1 MATADTAQAALP
13 RKRPAEDPMETP
25 PAARTREPIIV
36 TSSLSGT
43 GLFEPNVRK
52 AKRTTNAVVEP
63 VPLRHAP
70 ERQQQRAP
78 ETSGL
83 LKEVEKLFRQEEEE
97 KRAKAA
103 RVALSEA
110 LLGLVAPYRGGT
122 AAERPMSGQE
132 KGAETTPI
140 PVYST
145 PPAQQK
151 KGTARKPEQPGP
163 QPRPA
168 QPRSYAAVAQEAGE

>member
-1 MATADTAQAALP
+1 
-13 RKRPAEDPMETP
+13 METP

-78 ETSGL
+78 KTSGL

-97 KRAKAA
+97 KRAIKDVLAATSAALDQSLRPFTAGAHSKWAKAA

-132 KGAETTPI
+132 KGAETTLI
-140 PVYST
+140 PVHNT
-145 PPAQQK
+145 PRLS
-151 KGTARKPEQPGP
+151 RKRE
-163 QPRPA
+163 R
-168 QPRSYAAVAQEAGE
+168 